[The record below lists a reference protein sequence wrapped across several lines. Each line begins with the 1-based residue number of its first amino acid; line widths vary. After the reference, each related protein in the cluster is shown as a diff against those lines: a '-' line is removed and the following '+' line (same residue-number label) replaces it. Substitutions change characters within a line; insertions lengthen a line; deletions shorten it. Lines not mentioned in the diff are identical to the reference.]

1 MKKRKKLDLWY
12 YRIIKKIIREKR
24 LFRMRRL
31 RGNSKFLAVFFK
43 KSKNPENLE
52 YKLYNLALLK
62 KKNSKKRFKY
72 YSEDQKLFLKLKLK
86 LKKDF
91 EIVQNQ
97 YNSYSLKQRLK
108 QRRRFENIK
117 RKYLF
122 EISKLLLKQKNI
134 RLKQKNIR
142 LKQKNTRYVTL
153 YLKYKKNNLFFSIV
167 YEGKVKFLVSSGMIG
182 YFGKKKCSYL
192 AMEKLVIKI
201 CSVLEDYLKYLHNK
215 YKPKKVYIKILLF
228 LDLYMGLSRIRK
240 PLVLMFWYNS
250 IQIHRIYIK
259 NTSPHGGC
267 RLKKVR

>member
-1 MKKRKKLDLWY
+1 MKKRKKLDLW
-12 YRIIKKIIREKR
+12 
-24 LFRMRRL
+24 
-31 RGNSKFLAVFFK
+31 
-43 KSKNPENLE
+43 
-52 YKLYNLALLK
+52 
-62 KKNSKKRFKY
+62 Y
-72 YSEDQKLFLKLKLK
+72 YSEDQKLFLKLK
-86 LKKDF
+86 KDF
-91 EIVQNQ
+91 EIDQNL
-97 YNSYSLKQRLK
+97 YNSYSLKLSLEQK
-108 QRRRFENIK
+108 RRFEKIK

-122 EISKLLLKQKNI
+122 ETSKLL
-134 RLKQKNIR
+134 LKQKNIR

-215 YKPKKVYIKILLF
+215 YKPKKVYIEILLF

-250 IQIHRIYIK
+250 IQIHRIYVK